1 MEIIVDKENRGF
13 CPDAEWMSRRYDEM
27 NRILFNGSLGGCSFV
42 IFTSGRGSQG
52 RTLGVFGM
60 TARGLKCD
68 RYTRKIFK
76 ESFSNGIFMSQ
87 HVGRHNFESVCRPQ
101 IALNGN
107 YTGTEYGFLATL
119 VHEMCHYYTYMDGKA
134 PTQAHGP
141 EFYRIGDIVSE
152 KSGGLFTIQRL
163 ATAEE
168 MAHLELNDEMK
179 EKRERRVANKKAS
192 VCAVFDFRA
201 PSDVRLTITKSQE
214 LINTI
219 CSFGRSNKYSEKIVL
234 TRDANVIDLLFSKGY
249 SKSSRTWRYWQ
260 ITDNEILSALDNAD
274 KQVIENPNMNECKK
288 SLDDIISEA
297 INKIVLEMSDD
308 SESAVDILPGM
319 NLGLLSPLENEGG
332 F

>member
-13 CPDAEWMSRRYDEM
+13 RPDAGWMSRRYDEM
-27 NRILFNGSLGGCSFV
+27 NRILFNGSLGECAFV

-52 RTLGVFGM
+52 RTLGVFSM
-60 TARGLKCD
+60 TAKGLKCD
-68 RYTRKIFK
+68 RFTRKIYK
-76 ESFSNGIFMSQ
+76 ESVSDGIYMSQ
-87 HVGRHNFESVCRPQ
+87 YVGRHNFESVCQPQ

-119 VHEMCHYYTYMDGKA
+119 VHEMCHYFTYMNGKA
-134 PTQAHGP
+134 PTQAHGH

-152 KSGGLFTIQRL
+152 RSGGLFTIQRL

-168 MAHLELNDEMK
+168 MAHLELSDEMK
-179 EKRERRVANKKAS
+179 EKKEKRIANKKAS

-201 PSDVRLTITKSQE
+201 PSDVHLTITKSQE

-219 CSFGRSNKYSEKIVL
+219 CNFSRNNIHSEKVVL

-249 SKSSRTWRYWQ
+249 NKVSRTWRYWL

-274 KQVIENPNMNECKK
+274 KQVIKNPNMNECKK

-297 INKIVLEMSDD
+297 INKIVLEISDD
-308 SESAVDILPGM
+308 GESAVDILPGM
-319 NLGLLSPLENEGG
+319 NLGLFSPLENEGG
-332 F
+332 V